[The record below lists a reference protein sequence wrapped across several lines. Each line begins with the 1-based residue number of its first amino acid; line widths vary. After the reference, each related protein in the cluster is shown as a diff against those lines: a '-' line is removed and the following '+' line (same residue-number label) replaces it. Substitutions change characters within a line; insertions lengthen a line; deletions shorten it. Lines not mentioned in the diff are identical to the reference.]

1 LELGE
6 PGADGFRPFTLAL
19 AIAPG
24 WHLNANPASEP
35 FLVATDLAGRGLE
48 LRGLRYPPGEP
59 LQMAFEEK
67 LLAAYAGRVDLTGE
81 LKGSGSLVL
90 TYQPC
95 DDTRCL
101 PPVERE
107 IAVG

>member
-1 LELGE
+1 LQLGE

-19 AIAPG
+19 AIEPG

-35 FLVATDLAGRGLE
+35 FLVPTALEGRGLE
-48 LRGLRYPPGEP
+48 LRNLRYPPGEP
-59 LQMAFEEK
+59 LHMAFEEK
-67 LLAAYAGRVDLTGE
+67 PLAAYAGRVDLAGE